1 MFSRGTSKLENNLVW
16 GEYEVLMFEALSFE
30 CLISVSIITCLCAYM
45 YGLTISCGSIPFSG
59 DSFVIFRNRLD
70 EQYIIKQM
78 FDINLD
84 PRCMYKGHVNA

>member
-16 GEYEVLMFEALSFE
+16 GEYEVLMFEALYFE

-84 PRCMYKGHVNA
+84 P